1 MRFDVDFFRDLCLA
15 PGPTGFEGP
24 VQQVVRRRVGA
35 VAPPSGDPLGN
46 LWADVN
52 PGASPQVVVAG
63 HADQI
68 GLIVTYVDDDGFVY
82 FEKIGGVDHQLLP
95 GRCLVIHAA
104 GGPVEGVVGR
114 KPTHFIPTDE
124 RGKAPD
130 LHEQFIDIGARSRAA
145 ALERVSI
152 GDPITFEPRFI
163 ELADDTYA
171 ALACDDRAGVYVAFR
186 GLELYAQRPGA
197 ARLTAVS
204 TVHEETT
211 FMGARAQALR
221 LAPACVVVV
230 DGDFATDHPTVEPA
244 KAGGA
249 VKLGGGPVLAR
260 GTGSNAALFALARD
274 VAKAEGI
281 DVQIKAAASAMS
293 TDADELMAAGV
304 AATLSLSVPMRYMH
318 SPFEV
323 VRGDDL
329 EATAVLVAALARRL
343 GEVWQP
349 GLLVP

>member
-1 MRFDVDFFRDLCLA
+1 
-15 PGPTGFEGP
+15 
-24 VQQVVRRRVGA
+24 
-35 VAPPSGDPLGN
+35 
-46 LWADVN
+46 
-52 PGASPQVVVAG
+52 
-63 HADQI
+63 
-68 GLIVTYVDDDGFVY
+68 
-82 FEKIGGVDHQLLP
+82 
-95 GRCLVIHAA
+95 
-104 GGPVEGVVGR
+104 
-114 KPTHFIPTDE
+114 
-124 RGKAPD
+124 
-130 LHEQFIDIGARSRAA
+130 
-145 ALERVSI
+145 
-152 GDPITFEPRFI
+152 
-163 ELADDTYA
+163 
-171 ALACDDRAGVYVAFR
+171 
-186 GLELYAQRPGA
+186 
-197 ARLTAVS
+197 
-204 TVHEETT
+204 
-211 FMGARAQALR
+211 
-221 LAPACVVVV
+221 VVVV

-318 SPFEV
+318 SPFEA

-329 EATAVLVAALARRL
+329 EAAAVLVAALARRL